1 MKKFQMDKLAR
12 SSLFVFA
19 LSMITNVL
27 TYAYQIAMGNLM
39 SPADYG
45 TINTMLSLSTVI
57 SIPSGMITALAA
69 NLSARYRAQQQDA
82 ALAAFTRQLI
92 RFAALFAL
100 LVLAVGALAS
110 PLAARLLQVDNTHY
124 IQVVVLISAIGCI
137 TTALFAAFL
146 ANTAHILLHPPQAAP
161 RPADEQLL

>member
-45 TINTMLSLSTVI
+45 TINTMLSLSTLI

-69 NLSARYRAQQQDA
+69 NLSARYRPNSRMPRWPPLPANSSA
-82 ALAAFTRQLI
+82 SRRSSRCWCWRWGRWLARW
-92 RFAALFAL
+92 R
-100 LVLAVGALAS
+100 
-110 PLAARLLQVDNTHY
+110 PLCCRWT
-124 IQVVVLISAIGCI
+124 IPGIFRWWC
-137 TTALFAAFL
+137 
-146 ANTAHILLHPPQAAP
+146 
-161 RPADEQLL
+161 